1 MSEETKKKK
10 FRSSVG
16 RLKEMEDTLYLQDR

>member
-10 FRSSVG
+10 FRASV
-16 RLKEMEDTLYLQDR
+16 RRFEEMEDKLYL